1 MQRNCR
7 TAGQNAA
14 ARENPQGRSSVRA
27 RAEAVAAAVIAQG
40 RQGLGSDQEE
50 PMNRYIHP
58 IPISCPQADC
68 GADTA
73 LLERMLETLCYQNQL
88 LLDLLAAV
96 NALTAATLN
105 ARSATAQP

>member
-1 MQRNCR
+1 MQQNG
-7 TAGQNAA
+7 TVSGQKVPSKTCA
-14 ARENPQGRSSVRA
+14 QSRSPTRA

-40 RQGLGSDQEE
+40 RKGLGPDHEE

-58 IPISCPQADC
+58 IPTPCPQADC

-105 ARSATAQP
+105 TRSAAAQP

>member
-7 TAGQNAA
+7 TARDVTRAQAEATAA
-14 ARENPQGRSSVRA
+14 AI
-27 RAEAVAAAVIAQG
+27 IAQG
-40 RQGLGSDQEE
+40 CQLAARSAPTEE

-58 IPISCPQADC
+58 IPTPRSEGGCTVNPAV
-68 GADTA
+68 A
-73 LLERMLETLCYQNQL
+73 ERILETLCYQNQL

-105 ARSATAQP
+105 ARGGSSEP